1 MTGDAFY
8 HEGNRSL
15 QDRFESR
22 RIADRLAKMAR
33 TAFTEEDKAFI
44 ENSIPS

>member
-1 MTGDAFY
+1 MTGGAFY

-33 TAFTEEDKAFI
+33 KKVNDRPT
-44 ENSIPS
+44 